1 MQISLRFKLLIPTL
15 LTTLLMVGGI
25 IYIAELENER
35 FQQEEITEYKFRQL
49 KFYNIFKELVTKL
62 KELTHFLENDWRFK
76 DHLIT
81 ENRDQLLD
89 LITPFHKGFG
99 FDLINIYDD
108 SGNIIVRADKPNVF
122 GKSDEFQPKV
132 LKFIKEPPIKSEI
145 AFFEGQLIL
154 VDWKVLQQQTHG
166 INAVMMVGFYLNESQ
181 LEQIANYI
189 GGSFLFKYGEQLV
202 FNLGDVKK
210 VEQSQ
215 EQVNLEM
222 HLNNLVASEQP
233 LTVIILKQLLNGK
246 KTDILEKL
254 FKIILILSGISII
267 VIFIS
272 HYFTT
277 NTAKQLEIARKSA
290 EESARY
296 LEQAKIAAESAN
308 QAKSAFLANMSHELR
323 TPLNGILGYTQIL
336 TYDHDL
342 SIKQQDG
349 INIIKQSGE
358 YLLTLI
364 NDVLDLSKIEAGKIE
379 LFTTDFNFEDFI
391 QGINDLFKMRAKQ
404 KGIFF
409 NYQPHNELPRGIHA
423 DEKRLRQI
431 LINLLGNAVKFTEQG
446 GVTFKISK
454 QNNKLRFEI
463 QDTGFGI
470 AQEDFDKI
478 FEPFQQVGDQKYK
491 YEGSGLGL
499 PLTKRLIDMMGGTL
513 HVESQLNKGSI
524 FSFELELIE
533 IPIFQEEQIKK
544 PVIVGFEGTP
554 YRIFV
559 VDDRQEN
566 RLIIKE
572 LLTPLGF
579 QVFEAKNGQRALEK
593 LYRINPHL
601 IITDLLMPEVNGFE
615 FVRYLRTISNF
626 KDIPVIALSA
636 SVFETSREKSIEV
649 GCNDFLA
656 IPFQRDVLLEVFS
669 KHLKIK
675 WIYENLLTPILEET
689 SEKSPINIQENTLR
703 ILVAEDNLV
712 NQKIALLLLKQLGY
726 DADIANDGLEVLNL
740 LEKQSYNIILMD
752 IEMPNMNGLETTYHI
767 LENISSPPYIIAM
780 SANSAE
786 EDCQNYLKAGMH
798 ACIAKPIQREALER
812 ILITL
817 LD

>member
-1 MQISLRFKLLIPTL
+1 M
-15 LTTLLMVGGI
+15 GI
-25 IYIAELENER
+25 
-35 FQQEEITEYKFRQL
+35 
-49 KFYNIFKELVTKL
+49 
-62 KELTHFLENDWRFK
+62 
-76 DHLIT
+76 
-81 ENRDQLLD
+81 
-89 LITPFHKGFG
+89 
-99 FDLINIYDD
+99 
-108 SGNIIVRADKPNVF
+108 
-122 GKSDEFQPKV
+122 
-132 LKFIKEPPIKSEI
+132 
-145 AFFEGQLIL
+145 
-154 VDWKVLQQQTHG
+154 
-166 INAVMMVGFYLNESQ
+166 
-181 LEQIANYI
+181 
-189 GGSFLFKYGEQLV
+189 
-202 FNLGDVKK
+202 
-210 VEQSQ
+210 
-215 EQVNLEM
+215 
-222 HLNNLVASEQP
+222 
-233 LTVIILKQLLNGK
+233 
-246 KTDILEKL
+246 
-254 FKIILILSGISII
+254 ILSGISII

-409 NYQPHNELPRGIHA
+409 SYQPYDKLPRGIHD

-454 QNNKLRFEI
+454 QNNKLCFEI

-533 IPIFQEEQIKK
+533 APIFQEEQIKK
-544 PVIVGFEGTP
+544 PIIVGFEGTP

-601 IITDLLMPEVNGFE
+601 IITDLLMPEVSGFE
-615 FVRYLRTISNF
+615 FVRYLRT
-626 KDIPVIALSA
+626 K
-636 SVFETSREKSIEV
+636 TSREKSIEV

-656 IPFQRDVLLEVFS
+656 IPFQRDVLLEIFS

-675 WIYENLLTPILEET
+675 WVYENPLTPILEET
-689 SEKSPINIQENTLR
+689 SEKPPINTQKNALR

-798 ACIAKPIQREALER
+798 TCIAKPIQREALER
-812 ILITL
+812 ILITF